1 MYRYNVGRKV
11 NLYFLYFF
19 NDGKH
24 IYKLCPFSF
33 NKSDSLYNLN
43 YIDKHSYCCK
53 FVPSIFS
60 KYK

>member
-24 IYKLCPFSF
+24 TYKLCPFSF
-33 NKSDSLYNLN
+33 IKSDSLYNLN
-43 YIDKHSYCCK
+43 YIDKHS
-53 FVPSIFS
+53 
-60 KYK
+60 